1 MNRTVKA
8 KLEEMGLVMP
18 DAVTPLGAYL
28 HYVQSGNL
36 LMISG
41 QGPVSAS
48 GVAIT
53 GRLGEGL
60 EIEDGH
66 RAAQICGLNIVSR
79 LNTALDGDFDRV
91 TRIVRL
97 NGFVNSTPEFTH
109 HPAVING
116 ASDLM
121 FELFGEAGVHSRV
134 AVGVAA
140 LPMGWAVEIDAIVE
154 IKGKIGNE
162 TE

>member
-1 MNRTVKA
+1 MSENIQT
-8 KLEEMGLVMP
+8 KLDAMGLSLP
-18 DAVTPLGAYL
+18 KASPPLGAYAP
-28 HYVQSGNL
+28 YVQTGAL

-41 QGPVSAS
+41 QGPISAS

-53 GRLGEGL
+53 GRLGADL
-60 EIEDGH
+60 EIEDGN
-66 RAAQICGLNIVSR
+66 RAAQICGLNIVAW
-79 LNTALDGDFDRV
+79 LNTALDGDFARLK
-91 TRIVRL
+91 RIVRL
-97 NGFVNSTPEFTH
+97 NGFVNSTDDFTH

-121 FELFGEAGVHSRV
+121 YDLFDARGVHSRV

-154 IKGKIGNE
+154 IEG
-162 TE
+162 TAA

>member
-1 MNRTVKA
+1 MTTKT
-8 KLEEMGLVMP
+8 KLDEMGLVLP
-18 DAVTPLGAYL
+18 DAVTPLGAYV

-53 GRLGEGL
+53 GRLGEDL
-60 EIEDGH
+60 EIEDGN
-66 RAAQICGLNIVSR
+66 RAAQICALNIVAR
-79 LNTALDGDFDRV
+79 LNAALQGDFDRV
-91 TRIVRL
+91 NRIVRL
-97 NGFVNSTPEFTH
+97 NGFVNSTPTFTH

-121 FELFGEAGVHSRV
+121 FELFGERGVHSRV
-134 AVGVAA
+134 ALGVAA
-140 LPMGWAVEIDAIVE
+140 LPMGWAVEIDAMVE
-154 IKGKIGNE
+154 IEGTVE
-162 TE
+162 

>member
-1 MNRTVKA
+1 MSTTIKT
-8 KLEEMGLVMP
+8 KLDEMGLVLP
-18 DAVTPLGAYL
+18 EAVTPLGAYV
-28 HYVQSGNL
+28 HYVQTGNL

-53 GRLGEGL
+53 GRLGADL
-60 EIEDGH
+60 DIEDGN
-66 RAAQICGLNIVSR
+66 RAAQICGLNIVAR
-79 LNTALDGDFDRV
+79 LNTALDGEFDRV

-97 NGFVNSTPEFTH
+97 NGFVNSTAEFTH

-121 FELFGEAGVHSRV
+121 FELFGDRGIHSRV
-134 AVGVAA
+134 ALGVAA
-140 LPMGWAVEIDAIVE
+140 LPMGWAVEIDAVVE
-154 IKGKIGNE
+154 IEG
-162 TE
+162 TVV

>member
-1 MNRTVKA
+1 MSSNIKA
-8 KLEEMGLVMP
+8 KLDELGLVLP
-18 DAVTPLGAYL
+18 DAVTPLGAYV
-28 HYVQSGNL
+28 HYVQSGSL

-53 GRLGEGL
+53 GRLGEDL
-60 EIEDGH
+60 EIEDGN
-66 RAAQICGLNIVSR
+66 RAAEVCGLNIVAR
-79 LNTALDGDFDRV
+79 LNSALDGDFDRV
-91 TRIVRL
+91 KRIVRL
-97 NGFVNSTPEFTH
+97 NGFVNSAPDFTH

-121 FELFGEAGVHSRV
+121 FSLFGERGIHSRV

-154 IKGKIGNE
+154 IEGTAK
-162 TE
+162 